1 MVKEPAR
8 PDPNDI
14 LAHIQASEQQKARGK
29 LKIFLGYAAGVGK
42 TYAMLEAA
50 HQRQAEGVD
59 VIVGYVE
66 THGRLETEAMLVG
79 LEQIPPRAIEYRQV
93 ALKEMDLDAILVRR
107 PQLVLVDEL
116 AHANAP
122 GAIHPKRYQDIQ
134 HLLSAGIDVYTTL
147 NIQHLESVSDVVN
160 QVTGV
165 EVRERVPDSVIDSS
179 TEIELID
186 LPPDEL
192 LQRLR
197 DGKVYIPPQAQRA
210 LQKFF
215 RTGNLTAL
223 RELTMRRAAQ
233 RVDNQVRAYMQT
245 RSIPGPWP
253 VNERLLVCI
262 SYSPFGERLVRAAR
276 RLADEL
282 GAEWQ
287 AVYIETPGHNRLS
300 QEEKDQLGRTLQMV
314 EEMGGKSLT
323 LLGDSVAAEVLD
335 YARRHNFTKLIVGR
349 PLHSR
354 WAELLRRSI
363 VDEILH
369 HSGDIDLYVVS
380 DTPGQKPVQAFT
392 RRRIFQAWQ
401 RYLKGLLLV
410 LGATALSAL
419 FKPLISPTNLV
430 MIYLLSVVIAA
441 VRYGRGPSIL
451 VSILGVL
458 AFDLFFVPPYYTFVV
473 ANAEYLLTFAGLLI
487 VGLVIS
493 QLTAKANER
502 AETARQRANETL
514 ALLNFSRDLTIAS
527 DWQDITQ
534 AVIRNVEQTFER
546 EVVVYLPDAEAEDEL
561 VPFTK
566 HGRRILDEKE
576 AAVAMWVFQHGQPAG
591 RDTDTLPAASAHYL
605 PMRTSQGIVGVLGIF
620 PAAAN
625 RSAVPEEARR
635 ASPPPLSFPPSAV
648 PQQHLLEAFAGQAAL
663 ALERVRLADETRKA
677 QLLQETEKL
686 QTALLNS
693 ISHDLRTPLV
703 TITGALS
710 SLDEM
715 DAELKPETRKSL
727 IVNAREEADRLNRL
741 VGNLLEM
748 TRIDAGAI
756 HLLREPCELQDLV
769 GSALELFAERAKDRP
784 IRIDIPADLPLIPL
798 DYVLM
803 VHVLSNIIDNALK
816 YSPVGSP
823 IEISA
828 AMEAHQ
834 VVLEIAD
841 HGIGIPQEDLTRIF
855 DKFYRVR
862 RPESVSGTGLGLAIC
877 KGIVDV
883 LGGQISARNHP
894 GGGAILRIAF
904 PLETLKADQSL
915 EPR

>member
-50 HQRQAEGVD
+50 HQRRAEGVD

-66 THGRLETEAMLVG
+66 THGRVETEAMLVG
-79 LEQIPPRAIEYRQV
+79 MEQIPPRAIEYRQV
-93 ALKEMDLDAILVRR
+93 AMKEMDLDAILVRR

-160 QVTGV
+160 QVVGV

-197 DGKVYIPPQAQRA
+197 DGKVYTPPQAQRA

-300 QEEKDQLGRTLQMV
+300 QEEKDQLGHTLELV
-314 EEMGGKSLT
+314 EELGGKSLT

-354 WAELLRRSI
+354 WTELLRRSI

-369 HSGDIDLYVVS
+369 QSGDIDLYVVS
-380 DTPGQKPVQAFT
+380 DTPGQKPVQTFT
-392 RRRIFQAWQ
+392 RKRIFLAWQ

-410 LGATALSAL
+410 LGATALSAF

-451 VSILGVL
+451 VSVLGVL
-458 AFDLFFVPPYYTFVV
+458 AFDLFFIPPYYTFVV
-473 ANAEYLLTFAGLLI
+473 ANAEYLLTFAGLLV

-493 QLTAKANER
+493 QLTAKASEH

-514 ALLNFSRDLTIAS
+514 ALLNFSRDLTMAS

-605 PMRTSQGIVGVLGIF
+605 PMRTSRGVVGVLGIF

-635 ASPPPLSFPPSAV
+635 ASPPPLSFLLPPC
-648 PQQHLLEAFAGQAAL
+648 
-663 ALERVRLADETRKA
+663 
-677 QLLQETEKL
+677 
-686 QTALLNS
+686 LNS
-693 ISHDLRTPLV
+693 T
-703 TITGALS
+703 
-710 SLDEM
+710 
-715 DAELKPETRKSL
+715 
-727 IVNAREEADRLNRL
+727 
-741 VGNLLEM
+741 
-748 TRIDAGAI
+748 
-756 HLLREPCELQDLV
+756 C
-769 GSALELFAERAKDRP
+769 
-784 IRIDIPADLPLIPL
+784 
-798 DYVLM
+798 
-803 VHVLSNIIDNALK
+803 
-816 YSPVGSP
+816 
-823 IEISA
+823 
-828 AMEAHQ
+828 
-834 VVLEIAD
+834 
-841 HGIGIPQEDLTRIF
+841 
-855 DKFYRVR
+855 
-862 RPESVSGTGLGLAIC
+862 
-877 KGIVDV
+877 
-883 LGGQISARNHP
+883 
-894 GGGAILRIAF
+894 
-904 PLETLKADQSL
+904 
-915 EPR
+915 

>member
-66 THGRLETEAMLVG
+66 THGRAETEAMLAG
-79 LEQIPPRAIEYRQV
+79 LEQIPPHAVEYRQV
-93 ALKEMDLDAILVRR
+93 VLKEMDVDAILARR

-122 GAIHPKRYQDIQ
+122 GSIHPKRYQDIQ
-134 HLLSAGIDVYTTL
+134 HLLSSGIDVYTTL

-165 EVRERVPDSVIDSS
+165 QVRERIPDSVIDAS

-233 RVDNQVRAYMQT
+233 RVDDQVRAYMQT
-245 RSIPGPWP
+245 RSIPGPWS
-253 VNERLLVCI
+253 VNERLLVCV
-262 SYSPFGERLVRAAR
+262 SYSPFSERLVRAAR

-287 AVYIETPGHNRLS
+287 AVYIETPGYNRLS
-300 QEEKDQLGRTLQMV
+300 PEEKGQLGRTLQLV
-314 EEMGGKSLT
+314 EELGGKSLT

-349 PLHSR
+349 PLRSR
-354 WAELLRRSI
+354 WTELLRRSI

-369 HSGDIDLYVVS
+369 RSGDIDLYVVS
-380 DTPGQKPVQAFT
+380 DTPGQKPAKAFA
-392 RRRIFQAWQ
+392 RRQIFQAWQ

-410 LGATALSAL
+410 LGATALSAF

-473 ANAEYLLTFAGLLI
+473 ANAEYLLTFAGLLV

-493 QLTAKANER
+493 QLTAKASER
-502 AETARQRANETL
+502 AETARQRANETA
-514 ALLNFSRDLTIAS
+514 ALLNFSRDLSIAG

-534 AVIRNVEQTFER
+534 AVIRNVEQTFQR
-546 EVVVYLPDAEAEDEL
+546 EVVVYLPDPEAEDEL
-561 VPFTK
+561 IPYTQ
-566 HGRRILDEKE
+566 HGHRILDEKE
-576 AAVAMWVFQHGQPAG
+576 TAVAMWVFQHGQPAG
-591 RDTDTLPAASAHYL
+591 RDTDTLPASSAHYL
-605 PMRTSQGIVGVLGIF
+605 PMRTSQGVVGVLGIF
-620 PAAAN
+620 PVAAGGP
-625 RSAVPEEARR
+625 RVSIEARR
-635 ASPPPLSFPPSAV
+635 VSPVPLSFPPSAV

-715 DAELKPETRKSL
+715 DVELTPQARKSL

-756 HLLREPCELQDLV
+756 HLLREPCDLQDLV

-784 IRIDIPADLPLIPL
+784 IQIDIPPDLPLIPL

-828 AMEAHQ
+828 GLEDDQ

-841 HGIGIPQEDLTRIF
+841 HGIGIPEEDLTRIF

-862 RPESVSGTGLGLAIC
+862 RPGSISGTGLGLAIC

-883 LGGQISARNHP
+883 HAGHISARSRP

-904 PLETLKADQSL
+904 PLETLKAAQAL
-915 EPR
+915 ESR

>member
-1 MVKEPAR
+1 MVKEPTR
-8 PDPNDI
+8 PNPNDI
-14 LAHIQASEQQKARGK
+14 LAHIQASEQQKTRGK

-66 THGRLETEAMLVG
+66 THGRAETEAMLAG
-79 LEQIPPRAIEYRQV
+79 LEQIPVRSVEYHQV
-93 ALKEMDLDAILVRR
+93 QLKEMDLDAILARR

-122 GAIHPKRYQDIQ
+122 GSIHPKRYQDIQ
-134 HLLSAGIDVYTTL
+134 HLLSSGIDVYTTL

-165 EVRERVPDSVIDSS
+165 EVHERVPDSVIDAS

-197 DGKVYIPPQAQRA
+197 DGKVYIPTQAQLA

-233 RVDNQVRAYMQT
+233 RVDDQVLAYMQT

-262 SYSPFGERLVRAAR
+262 SYSPFSERLVRAAR

-287 AVYIETPGHNRLS
+287 AVYIETPGYNRLTP
-300 QEEKDQLGRTLQMV
+300 EEKDQLSRTLQLV
-314 EEMGGKSLT
+314 EELGGKSLT

-349 PLHSR
+349 PLRSR
-354 WAELLRRSI
+354 WTELLRRSI

-369 HSGDIDLYVVS
+369 QSGDIDLYVVS
-380 DTPGQKPVQAFT
+380 DTPEQKPAQAFA
-392 RRRIFQAWQ
+392 RRRIFRAWQ

-410 LGATALSAL
+410 LGATALSAF

-473 ANAEYLLTFAGLLI
+473 ANAEYLLTFAGLLV

-493 QLTAKANER
+493 QLTAKASER
-502 AETARQRANETL
+502 AETARQRANETA
-514 ALLNFSRDLTIAS
+514 ALLNFSRDLSIAS
-527 DWQDITQ
+527 DWRDITQ

-546 EVVVYLPDAEAEDEL
+546 EVVVYLPDSEAEDEL
-561 VPFTK
+561 IPYTQHSQRV
-566 HGRRILDEKE
+566 LDEKE
-576 AAVAMWVFQHGQPAG
+576 TAVAMWVFQHGQSAG
-591 RDTDTLPAASAHYL
+591 RDTDTLPASSAHYL
-605 PMRTSQGIVGVLGIF
+605 PMRTSQGVVGVLGIF

-625 RSAVPEEARR
+625 SHIATEEPQRTAPE
-635 ASPPPLSFPPSAV
+635 PLIFPHPSV

-715 DAELKPETRKSL
+715 DAELTFAARKSL

-769 GSALELFAERAKDRP
+769 GSALEPFAERVKDRLVQ
-784 IRIDIPADLPLIPL
+784 IDMPPDLPLIPL

-816 YSPVGSP
+816 YSPSGSP

-828 AMEAHQ
+828 ELEDDQ
-834 VVLEIAD
+834 VALEVAD
-841 HGIGIPQEDLTRIF
+841 HGIGIPEEDLTRIF

-862 RPESVSGTGLGLAIC
+862 RPESVNGTGLGLAIC

-883 LGGQISARNHP
+883 HGGHISARNRP

-904 PLETLKADQSL
+904 PYEALKTVQAMESQ
-915 EPR
+915 

>member
-50 HQRQAEGVD
+50 HQRQAEGID
-59 VIVGYVE
+59 VIIGYVE
-66 THGRLETEAMLVG
+66 THGRVETEAMLEG
-79 LEQIPPRAIEYRQV
+79 LELIPARTVEYRQV
-93 ALKEMDLDAILVRR
+93 VLKEMDLDAILARC

-116 AHANAP
+116 AHTNAP
-122 GAIHPKRYQDIQ
+122 GSIHPKRYQDVQ

-160 QVTGV
+160 QVTGT
-165 EVRERVPDSVIDSS
+165 EVRERIPDSVIDAS

-197 DGKVYIPPQAQRA
+197 DGKVYIPPQARRA

-215 RTGNLTAL
+215 RMGNLTAL

-253 VNERLLVCI
+253 VNERLLVCV
-262 SYSPFGERLVRAAR
+262 SYSPFSERLVRAAR

-287 AVYIETPGHNRLS
+287 AVYIETVGHNRLS
-300 QEEKDQLGRTLQMV
+300 PEEKDQLGRTLQLV
-314 EEMGGKSLT
+314 EELGGKSFT
-323 LLGDSVAAEVLD
+323 LLGDTVAAGVLD

-349 PLHSR
+349 PLRSR
-354 WAELLRRSI
+354 WTELLRRSV

-369 HSGDIDLYVVS
+369 QSGDIDLYVVS
-380 DTPGQKPVQAFT
+380 DTPGQKPAKWFPHQ
-392 RRRIFQAWQ
+392 RILYAW
-401 RYLKGLLLV
+401 RPYLKSLLLV
-410 LGATALSAL
+410 LGATALSAF

-441 VRYGRGPSIL
+441 IRYGRGPSIL

-458 AFDLFFVPPYYTFVV
+458 AFDLFFVPPYYTFAV
-473 ANAEYLLTFAGLLI
+473 AQTEYLLTFAGLLM

-502 AETARQRANETL
+502 AETARLRATETA
-514 ALLNFSRDLTIAS
+514 ALLNFSRDLSIAS

-546 EVVVYLPDAEAEDEL
+546 EVVVYLPAPEAGDEL
-561 VPFTK
+561 ISYTK
-566 HGRRILDEKE
+566 HGQRILDEKE
-576 AAVAMWVFQHGQPAG
+576 TAVAMWVFQHGQPAG
-591 RDTDTLPAASAHYL
+591 RDTDTLPASSAHYL
-605 PMRTSQGIVGVLGIF
+605 PMRTSQGVVGVLGIF
-620 PAAAN
+620 PAATNSYVA
-625 RSAVPEEARR
+625 PETH
-635 ASPPPLSFPPSAV
+635 
-648 PQQHLLEAFAGQAAL
+648 HLLEAFSWQAAL

-715 DAELKPETRKSL
+715 GAKLKPEARKSL
-727 IVNAREEADRLNRL
+727 IVNAREEAERLNRL

-756 HLLREPCELQDLV
+756 HIRREPCELQDLI
-769 GSALELFAERAKDRP
+769 GAALEPFAERIKDRQ
-784 IRIDIPADLPLIPL
+784 IQIDIPPDLPLIPL
-798 DYVLM
+798 DYVLI
-803 VHVLSNIIDNALK
+803 VHVFSNLIDNALK
-816 YSPVGSP
+816 YSPAGSP
-823 IEISA
+823 IEIHA
-828 AMEAHQ
+828 GMEGDQ
-834 VVLEIAD
+834 VMLEVID
-841 HGIGIPQEDLTRIF
+841 HGIGIPEEDLSRIF

-862 RPESVSGTGLGLAIC
+862 RPGSVSGTGLGLAIC

-883 LGGQISARNHP
+883 HGGQISALNRP
-894 GGGAILRIAF
+894 GGGTILHIAF
-904 PLETLKADQSL
+904 PLEALRAVQPL
-915 EPR
+915 ESP

>member
-1 MVKEPAR
+1 MGKEPAR

-14 LAHIQASEQQKARGK
+14 LAHIQANEQQKARGK

-50 HQRQAEGVD
+50 HQRRTEGVD

-66 THGRLETEAMLVG
+66 THGRAETETMLAG
-79 LEQIPPRAIEYRQV
+79 LEQIPPRTVEYRQV
-93 ALKEMDLDAILVRR
+93 VLEEMDLDAILVRR

-116 AHANAP
+116 AHTNAP
-122 GAIHPKRYQDIQ
+122 GSIHPKRYQDIE
-134 HLLSAGIDVYTTL
+134 HLLSSGIDVYTTL
-147 NIQHLESVSDVVN
+147 NIQHLESISDVVS
-160 QVTGV
+160 QITGA
-165 EVRERVPDSVIDSS
+165 EVRERIPDSVIDAS

-233 RVDNQVRAYMQT
+233 RVDDQVRAYMQT

-253 VNERLLVCI
+253 VNERLLVCV
-262 SYSPFGERLVRAAR
+262 SYSPFSERLVRAAR

-287 AVYIETPGHNRLS
+287 AVYIETPGYNRLS
-300 QEEKDQLGRTLQMV
+300 SQEKDQLGHTLQLV
-314 EEMGGKSLT
+314 EELGGKSLT
-323 LLGDSVAAEVLD
+323 LLGDSVASEVLD

-349 PLHSR
+349 PLRSR
-354 WAELLRRSI
+354 WTELLRRSI

-369 HSGDIDLYVVS
+369 QSGDIDLYVVS
-380 DTPGQKPVQAFT
+380 DTPEQKPARAFIQ
-392 RRRIFQAWQ
+392 RRIFQAWQ
-401 RYLKGLLLV
+401 RYIKGLLLV
-410 LGATALSAL
+410 LGATALSAV

-451 VSILGVL
+451 VSVLGVV
-458 AFDLFFVPPYYTFVV
+458 AFDLFFVPPYYTFGV
-473 ANAEYLLTFAGLLI
+473 ANAEYLLTFSGLLI

-502 AETARQRANETL
+502 AETARQRANETT
-514 ALLNFSRDLTIAS
+514 ALLNLSRDLSIAS
-527 DWQDITQ
+527 DWQDIIQ

-546 EVVVYLPDAEAEDEL
+546 EVVVYLPDSETEDEL
-561 VPFTK
+561 IPYTK
-566 HGRRILDEKE
+566 HDQRILDEKE
-576 AAVAMWVFQHGQPAG
+576 TAVAMWVFQHGQPAG
-591 RDTDTLPAASAHYL
+591 RDTDTLPASAAQYL
-605 PMRTSQGIVGVLGIF
+605 PMRTSQGVVGVLGVF
-620 PAAAN
+620 
-625 RSAVPEEARR
+625 
-635 ASPPPLSFPPSAV
+635 PSAADSRIILEEGWRGSSLPPKPSPSSV

-703 TITGALS
+703 AITGALS

-715 DAELKPETRKSL
+715 EDGLTFEARKSL

-756 HLLREPCELQDLV
+756 RLIREPCELQDLV

-784 IRIDIPADLPLIPL
+784 IQIDIPPDLPLIPL

-816 YSPVGSP
+816 YSPAGSP
-823 IEISA
+823 IEIKA
-828 AMEAHQ
+828 DLEDDQ
-834 VVLEIAD
+834 VVLEVTD
-841 HGIGIPQEDLTRIF
+841 HGLGIPGEDLSRIF

-883 LGGQISARNHP
+883 HGGQISARNRP
-894 GGGAILRIAF
+894 GGGAILRIVF
-904 PLETLKADQSL
+904 PLETLKAAPSVTSQ
-915 EPR
+915 